1 MSAFTIRPSS
11 IVTLTSA
18 RVCEGLL
25 RDAGKK
31 GLRGAIIRPGY
42 VTAESKLGTTVT
54 DDFLVRILKG
64 CDQIHLYPDLG
75 DDNFINCMPVDGVA
89 RICIAAA
96 SSPPPEMQVLNA
108 TARTVTYTNYLGA
121 LSAYG
126 YRVGKT
132 EYDGWTYVL
141 EDYVKTTLDAKR
153 SEHALL
159 PLYHL
164 AVTDL
169 PNDAKSPPLD
179 TTNAKTVL
187 AEDAKVRQLGEVA
200 DHVTVELVG
209 RSLSYLVEI
218 GFMDKPAGGRGK
230 LTLPKVKL
238 TQEQRDALAKIG
250 GRGAVA

>member
-1 MSAFTIRPSS
+1 M
-11 IVTLTSA
+11 
-18 RVCEGLL
+18 

-42 VTAESKLGTTVT
+42 VTAESTRGTTLP

-64 CDQIHLYPDLG
+64 CQQLHLYPDLG

-96 SSPPPEMQVLNA
+96 SSPPPEMRTLNA
-108 TARTVTYTNYLGA
+108 TARTITYTSYLGA
-121 LSAYG
+121 MSMYG
-126 YRVGKT
+126 YRVSKT
-132 EYDGWTYVL
+132 EYEGWADIL
-141 EDYVKTTLDAKR
+141 EDYVRTTESSSR
-153 SEHALL
+153 TEHALL
-159 PLYHL
+159 PLYHI

-169 PNDAKSPPLD
+169 PNDSKSPPLD
-179 TTNAKTVL
+179 NANVKAVL
-187 AEDAKVRQLGEVA
+187 AEDSKIRPLGEVA

-218 GFMDKPAGGRGK
+218 GFMDKPVGGKGK
-230 LTLPKVKL
+230 LPLPEVKL
-238 TQEQRDALAKIG
+238 SQEQRDALAKIG